1 MDERRLGT
9 WLRRGTVVL
18 AGVLVVGWLVGVWLV
33 STLVER
39 EVLTP
44 QERDLE
50 YDLEVVTVSGGS
62 IVLTRTPLT
71 ERAGVWGVAS
81 ESAYGQVSTII
92 GLRDDVVERAFRTIE
107 GVMGPGDRVR
117 FDDYAF
123 TGDPR
128 LAHGIAFEEM
138 RFAGELGAYP
148 AWRIEGDRD
157 TWIIVVHG
165 LGTDERRQALRILP
179 VLQSHGFPVLVIT
192 YRNDRGAPA
201 ASNGRSTWGRL
212 EWRDVEAAMRFA
224 ALQGAEEFILY
235 GFSVGGGIASMVL
248 HESDLVGRVVGVV
261 LDSPVL
267 DLEAAVDMD
276 YDERGT
282 WGIFVG
288 AAKTLATLRFDVDWH
303 ALDQVERAD
312 EFDVDMLLMHG
323 SGDTTAPVAT
333 SDDFAAARPDIVRYE
348 RFDGADHGFLWNE
361 DPVRYEAA
369 VLEFLDR
376 VAAPQR

>member
-1 MDERRLGT
+1 MNERRLAT
-9 WLRRGTVVL
+9 WLRRGAVVL
-18 AGVLVVGWLVGVWLV
+18 AGLLVMGWLVGVWLV
-33 STLVER
+33 STTVER

-44 QERDLE
+44 QATEVE
-50 YDLEVVTVSGGS
+50 YDLEVATVSGGS

-71 ERAGVWGVAS
+71 ERQGVWGLAS
-81 ESAYGQVSTII
+81 ETAYGQVSRII

-123 TGDPR
+123 AGDPR
-128 LAHGIAFEEM
+128 SAHGIAFAEM
-138 RFAGELGAYP
+138 RFAGDLGAYP
-148 AWRIEGDRD
+148 SWRIEGDRD

-165 LGTDERRQALRILP
+165 LGVDERRQALRILP
-179 VLQSHGFPVLVIT
+179 VLESQGFPVLVVT
-192 YRNDRGAPA
+192 YRNDVGAPA
-201 ASNGRSTWGRL
+201 APNGRATWGRL

-224 ALQGAEEFILY
+224 ELQGAEEFVLY
-235 GFSVGGGIASMVL
+235 GFSMGGEIVSTLL
-248 HESDLVGRVVGVV
+248 HESDLVGGIAGVV

-267 DLEAAVDMD
+267 DLEAAVDTN

-282 WGIFVG
+282 WEIFVG
-288 AAKTLATLRFDVDWH
+288 AAKTLATLRFDVDWR

-323 SGDTTAPVAT
+323 SGDTIAPVAT
-333 SDDFAAARPDIVRYE
+333 SDEFAAARPDIVHYE
-348 RFDGADHGFLWNE
+348 RFDGADHGVLWNE
-361 DPVRYEAA
+361 DPGRYEAA